1 MLFDVYIQDKFY
13 QTIEANNTGEVL
25 TQVAIDISQ
34 GKVEVNPNFP
44 QNIKIE
50 PASQKN

>member
-1 MLFDVYIQDKFY
+1 MLFNVYIQDKFY
-13 QTIEANNTGEVL
+13 KTFEAENTGEVL

-34 GKVEVNPNFP
+34 GKVEIDNNFP

-50 PASQKN
+50 PK